1 MLIMSPLH
9 LVRAALLKATDSMM
23 KLSRA
28 AEPIRYTKQLCM
40 EALSYQHS
48 REHDKGKAIELI
60 LNGPAEHRESSA
72 DLVRMNS
79 EITYRLEADGE

>member
-1 MLIMSPLH
+1 
-9 LVRAALLKATDSMM
+9 
-23 KLSRA
+23 
-28 AEPIRYTKQLCM
+28 M

-60 LNGPAEHRESSA
+60 LSEWPAEHRERSA

-79 EITYRLEADGE
+79 EITYRLEADGK